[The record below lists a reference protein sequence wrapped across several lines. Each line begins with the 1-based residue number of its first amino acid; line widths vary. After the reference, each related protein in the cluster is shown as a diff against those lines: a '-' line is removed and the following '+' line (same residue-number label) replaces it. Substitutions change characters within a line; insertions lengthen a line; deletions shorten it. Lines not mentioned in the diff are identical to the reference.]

1 MQKIRLVLLDID
13 GTLLSCG
20 VAAKRAF
27 AEAAAGVL
35 GLPQGSDVSGGVD
48 FAGRTDLGILEQIFA
63 KHRRK
68 LSPALLGAFWPRYFV
83 VLEQWLTLHPPKV
96 HPGARELPEKLRARG
111 IAVGLLTGNHAGGA
125 NLKLAAGDFD
135 GALTWGGF
143 GDAHLERAPL
153 LPLALASAAA
163 ATGQSFSAAET
174 LVVGDTPHDIAC
186 ARAHGARAAAVPTG
200 IFNRDALAAE
210 KPDHLCDS
218 LEQLAVMEL

>member
-20 VAAKRAF
+20 IAAKRAF
-27 AEAAAGVL
+27 AEAAAAVL
-35 GLPQGSDVSGGVD
+35 QLPPGADVSGGVD

-68 LSPALLGAFWPRYFV
+68 LSPALLDAFWPVYLAT
-83 VLEQWLTLHPPKV
+83 LEQWLTLHPPRV

-125 NLKLAAGDFD
+125 KLKLAAGDFD
-135 GALTWGGF
+135 GALDWGGF

-153 LPLALASAAA
+153 LPLALAA
-163 ATGQSFSAAET
+163 ATTATGTSFTAAET
-174 LVVGDTPHDIAC
+174 LLVGDTPHDIAC
-186 ARAHGARAAAVPTG
+186 ARAHGARAAVVPTG

-218 LEQLAVMEL
+218 LEQLWALEL